1 MNNRLFMKLCEQF
14 AKEYIFAFE
23 NHLITNTT
31 NQDQTKYL
39 FDYATL
45 ITDQINNQIV
55 MNDAKGAK

>member
-1 MNNRLFMKLCEQF
+1 MKLCEQF

-39 FDYATL
+39 FDYATV